1 MFKIIKGTADIY
13 CGEGNDSVN
22 LEYLTLVVK
31 ANLEE
36 GSISYGNSVDE
47 GNKADCKLEGIEAI
61 RTTKFDDIIYD
72 SKLDNHIE
80 TGEGD
85 DIPILSPMS
94 SLQKKSILEEE
105 EEEIEGEGDDII
117 YISDG
122 FDIVDSG
129 DGDDVIYLNGSGKK
143 RLLSGTGEDKF
154 VIMPGFV
161 TNNKTD
167 VMIGDFKKFS
177 DKIDLSNLAN
187 IKSFSDLKLEQIT
200 IEDNIFSIIHIEDNK
215 EIALFGIEISKITS
229 DNFIF

>member
-85 DIPILSPMS
+85 DI
-94 SLQKKSILEEE
+94 
-105 EEEIEGEGDDII
+105 I

-143 RLLSGTGEDKF
+143 SYLKRKLIIS
-154 VIMPGFV
+154 
-161 TNNKTD
+161 NNKD
-167 VMIGDFKKFS
+167 Y
-177 DKIDLSNLAN
+177 
-187 IKSFSDLKLEQIT
+187 
-200 IEDNIFSIIHIEDNK
+200 
-215 EIALFGIEISKITS
+215 
-229 DNFIF
+229 